1 MNKVFRKIAL
11 LIAVLPILCQAQV
24 ASVDTT
30 AVASDTTLNLT
41 ISQALDI
48 ALAESPTVKVA
59 DKEIT
64 KQEYS
69 RKGVLASLFP
79 QIDFGADY
87 SRTIKKQVMYM
98 SGSMPGMGGE
108 GETDGTESAGEESAA
123 ANAGIA
129 VGRNNTWSLGFSA
142 SMPIIAPSL
151 WKQLSITADNVELAV
166 EQSRQSKI
174 TLISKVRQAFYT
186 VLLAKDS
193 YAVYQETYQN
203 TLDNYNDIKRKFEQ
217 GLVSEYDLIRADV
230 SVKNVEPSLFEAQN
244 AIVLA
249 NWQLKALMG
258 IDLNTEINCLGSLT
272 DYENRLEDEYL
283 KVGDL
288 TLTNNSALRQMS
300 IQQTMLRKS
309 KEAAQ
314 AEYYPTLGIAFSY
327 KWNAMAEDFKFKEYR
342 WDPYA
347 MLGVSLTVPI
357 FSGGKR
363 YNTLRQAKIDIEELE
378 LNRYD
383 TERNL
388 MVAVKNYTDQMKTS
402 IKSHSAATQGVSQA
416 RKGYDIALKRYDT
429 GAGTLLEINDSR
441 LALTRAQLQANQAV
455 FNFLSAKASL
465 EETLGKDETNIKE

>member
-1 MNKVFRKIAL
+1 
-11 LIAVLPILCQAQV
+11 
-24 ASVDTT
+24 
-30 AVASDTTLNLT
+30 
-41 ISQALDI
+41 
-48 ALAESPTVKVA
+48 
-59 DKEIT
+59 
-64 KQEYS
+64 
-69 RKGVLASLFP
+69 
-79 QIDFGADY
+79 
-87 SRTIKKQVMYM
+87 MYM

-108 GETDGTESAGEESAA
+108 SEGDGTESTGEESAA
-123 ANAGIA
+123 NTGIA

-203 TLDNYNDIKRKFEQ
+203 TLDNYNDIKQKFEQ

-244 AIVLA
+244 AVVLA

-258 IDLNTEINCLGSLT
+258 IDLDTNIACVGSLT
-272 DYENRLEDEYL
+272 DYANSLEEEYL

-288 TLTNNSALRQMS
+288 NLTNNSALRQMS

-314 AEYYPTLGIAFSY
+314 AEYYPTLGLAFSY
-327 KWNAMAEDFKFKEYR
+327 KWNAMSENFKFKEYR

-347 MLGVSLTVPI
+347 MLGVSLKVPI

-388 MVAVKNYTDQMKTS
+388 MVAVKNYTDRMKTS
-402 IKSHSAATQGVSQA
+402 IRSHSAATQGVSQA
-416 RKGYDIALKRYDT
+416 RKGYDIAVKRYDT

-455 FNFLSAKASL
+455 FDFLSAKASL
-465 EETLGKDETNIKE
+465 EETLGKDEKSINE